1 MMVDVLT
8 DRGFHVCYVRDE
20 IAVPEEF
27 DPATGKIKS
36 SIRPRHRFKIAFD
49 ARGPRDEM
57 KALEIA
63 ARMAESNAS
72 LQRDVRISHSVIPE
86 HFMDSRQQEDEQEE
100 LQATRAGGRVVGFMG
115 S

>member
-1 MMVDVLT
+1 MSTKFNLQAADFVFASVLLLY
-8 DRGFHVCYVRDE
+8 HQQ
-20 IAVPEEF
+20 
-27 DPATGKIKS
+27 
-36 SIRPRHRFKIAFD
+36 
-49 ARGPRDEM
+49 
-57 KALEIA
+57 ALDIA

-86 HFMDSRQQEDEQEE
+86 HFMDSRHQEEEQED